1 MPNSPITALAQIHTS
16 RNPGQTSPPNGW
28 GRAPERVDRGRMYL
42 SNCPL
47 QQVNR
52 TRNLDGAGPE
62 CGQNSTESG
71 QVGPHKGGRCREEGS
86 HFGYIQSARGRNS
99 VFLDQWIGSAFPNST
114 APNPMELPPPLL
126 SWRGNAP
133 NARSLSLP
141 KVMISL
147 RPPPE

>member
-1 MPNSPITALAQIHTS
+1 MPNSPITGPCTDPHFAD
-16 RNPGQTSPPNGW
+16 PGQTSPPNGW

-71 QVGPHKGGRCREEGS
+71 ASRAAQRGQMPRRGLALWLHPVGPRQE
-86 HFGYIQSARGRNS
+86 FG
-99 VFLDQWIGSAFPNST
+99 VLDQWIGSAFPNST

-126 SWRGNAP
+126 
-133 NARSLSLP
+133 
-141 KVMISL
+141 
-147 RPPPE
+147 